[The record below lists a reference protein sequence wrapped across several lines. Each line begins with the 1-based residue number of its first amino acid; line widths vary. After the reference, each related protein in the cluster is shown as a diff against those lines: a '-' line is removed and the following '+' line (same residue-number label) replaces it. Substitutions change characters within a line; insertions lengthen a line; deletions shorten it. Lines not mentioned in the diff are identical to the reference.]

1 MDAGQT
7 SLSEFVKCFAIACIG
22 EAEIAVSGDIE
33 EDQRAA
39 QIAPCE
45 IRAME

>member
-1 MDAGQT
+1 MRAAQA
-7 SLSEFVKCFAIACIG
+7 SLVEFVKCFAIACIG

-39 QIAPCE
+39 QVAPCE